1 MMASIKF
8 DLPPKVKFGCPGLL
22 RIMFKV
28 CGPEPIPVFTFFCF
42 KTEKKLL
49 KIILQS
55 INKMTRVTNKYKVE
69 AYIKNV

>member
-1 MMASIKF
+1 MASIKF

-42 KTEKKLL
+42 KTEKKVTQNN
-49 KIILQS
+49 IT
-55 INKMTRVTNKYKVE
+55 IN
-69 AYIKNV
+69 